1 MKKLCLTGV
10 IIILIAIWI
19 WYFLE
24 INHSDNNE
32 PTQWVTG
39 YNEES
44 FQQTILTW
52 DEDNLQPE
60 LDVEQ
65 ETWEIEEEIEEKIE
79 EKNEENVKESEIKE
93 PEIENNYP
101 IYWVIEN
108 DYWDESAQW
117 EEDEN
122 IQETEELLMGAL
134 NQRDE
139 DMKKEEKVSNITVI
153 IDWKNYTAELE
164 DNETAQNF
172 YQTIIAN
179 NKELLMENLN
189 ENEKYIYLQEKL
201 PNSPKV
207 PEKIESWDIMLYW
220 NNCIVIF
227 YKSFTT
233 TYSYTK
239 IGHIKNMQD
248 LWTESVTVQF
258 S

>member
-1 MKKLCLTGV
+1 M
-10 IIILIAIWI
+10 
-19 WYFLE
+19 E
-24 INHSDNNE
+24 
-32 PTQWVTG
+32 
-39 YNEES
+39 NEE
-44 FQQTILTW
+44 TIISKTY
-52 DEDNLQPE
+52 
-60 LDVEQ
+60 
-65 ETWEIEEEIEEKIE
+65 
-79 EKNEENVKESEIKE
+79 EIKLNKKSFLLTIKLNSKDNITFQLRQTFNF
-93 PEIENNYP
+93 PSI
-101 IYWVIEN
+101 IYIKEFS
-108 DYWDESAQW
+108 Y
-117 EEDEN
+117 
-122 IQETEELLMGAL
+122 EELLKQL
-134 NQRDE
+134 SLSNE
-139 DMKKEEKVSNITVI
+139 DYNSSSKIFKYYESVLSKNNINLIEDKKLIKVVIKRKVDSKVVEDCLSLKEEKVSNITVV

-179 NKELLMENLN
+179 NNEFLMEDLN

-248 LWTESVTVQF
+248 LWTESVKVQF

>member
-1 MKKLCLTGV
+1 MKKICLTGV

-19 WYFLE
+19 WYFIE

-32 PTQWVTG
+32 STQWETG

-44 FQQTILTW
+44 IFQTILTW
-52 DEDNLQPE
+52 DEDDPQPE
-60 LDVEQ
+60 LDIEQ
-65 ETWEIEEEIEEKIE
+65 GTWENEESEEKIE
-79 EKNEENVKESEIKE
+79 EKVEENVKE
-93 PEIENNYP
+93 PEVENIYP

-122 IQETEELLMGAL
+122 IQETEELLMEAL
-134 NQRDE
+134 NQRDK

-179 NKELLMENLN
+179 NNEFLMEDLN

-220 NNCIVIF
+220 DNCIVIF

-248 LWTESVTVQF
+248 LWTESVKVQF
-258 S
+258 SKL

>member
-1 MKKLCLTGV
+1 MKKICLTGV

-19 WYFLE
+19 WYFIE

-32 PTQWVTG
+32 STQWETG

-44 FQQTILTW
+44 IFQTILTW
-52 DEDNLQPE
+52 DEDDPQSE
-60 LDVEQ
+60 LEVEQ
-65 ETWEIEEEIEEKIE
+65 GTWENEEAEEKIE
-79 EKNEENVKESEIKE
+79 EKVEENVKE
-93 PEIENNYP
+93 PEVENNYP

-122 IQETEELLMGAL
+122 IQETEDLLMEAL

-179 NKELLMENLN
+179 NNEFLMEDLN

-248 LWTESVTVQF
+248 LWTESVKVQF
-258 S
+258 SKL

>member
-1 MKKLCLTGV
+1 MKKICLTGV

-19 WYFLE
+19 WYFIE

-32 PTQWVTG
+32 STQWETG

-44 FQQTILTW
+44 IFQTILTW
-52 DEDNLQPE
+52 DEDDPQPE
-60 LDVEQ
+60 LDIEQ
-65 ETWEIEEEIEEKIE
+65 GTWENEESEEKIE
-79 EKNEENVKESEIKE
+79 EKVEENVKE
-93 PEIENNYP
+93 PEVENIYP

-122 IQETEELLMGAL
+122 IQETEELLMEAL
-134 NQRDE
+134 NQRDK

-179 NKELLMENLN
+179 NNEFLMEDLN

-248 LWTESVTVQF
+248 LWTESVKVQF
-258 S
+258 SKL

>member
-1 MKKLCLTGV
+1 MKKICLTGV

-19 WYFLE
+19 WYFIE

-32 PTQWVTG
+32 STQWETG

-44 FQQTILTW
+44 IFQTILTW
-52 DEDNLQPE
+52 DEDDPQPE
-60 LDVEQ
+60 LDIEQ
-65 ETWEIEEEIEEKIE
+65 GTWENEESEEKIE
-79 EKNEENVKESEIKE
+79 EKVEENVKE
-93 PEIENNYP
+93 PEVENIYP

-122 IQETEELLMGAL
+122 IQETEELLMEAL
-134 NQRDE
+134 NQRDK

-172 YQTIIAN
+172 YQIIIAN
-179 NKELLMENLN
+179 KKEFLMEDLN

-220 NNCIVIF
+220 DNCIVIF

-248 LWTESVTVQF
+248 LWTESVKVQF
-258 S
+258 SKL

>member
-1 MKKLCLTGV
+1 MKKICLTGV

-19 WYFLE
+19 WYFIE

-32 PTQWVTG
+32 STQWETG

-44 FQQTILTW
+44 IFQTILTW
-52 DEDNLQPE
+52 DEDDPQPE
-60 LDVEQ
+60 LDIEQ
-65 ETWEIEEEIEEKIE
+65 GTWENEESEEKIE
-79 EKNEENVKESEIKE
+79 EKVEENVKEQEV
-93 PEIENNYP
+93 ENIYP

-122 IQETEELLMGAL
+122 IQETEDLLMGAL

-179 NKELLMENLN
+179 NNEFLMEDLN

-227 YKSFTT
+227 YKSSTT

-248 LWTESVTVQF
+248 LWTESVKVQF

>member
-1 MKKLCLTGV
+1 MKKICLTGV

-19 WYFLE
+19 WWFLK
-24 INHSDNNE
+24 INHNDNNE
-32 PTQWVTG
+32 AIQGVSG

-44 FQQTILTW
+44 FPQIILTW
-52 DEDNLQPE
+52 DEDNILSK
-60 LDVEQ
+60 LDPEQ
-65 ETWEIEEEIEEKIE
+65 ETWEIEEETEEKAE
-79 EKNEENVKESEIKE
+79 EKVEEPEIKE

-122 IQETEELLMGAL
+122 IQETEELLMEAL

-179 NKELLMENLN
+179 KKEFLMEDLN

-207 PEKIESWDIMLYW
+207 PKKIESWDIMLYW
-220 NNCIVIF
+220 DNCIVIF

-248 LWTESVTVQF
+248 LWTESVKVQF
-258 S
+258 F